1 MSITWRPFSFIR
13 RRLGSAHVC
22 ASAASISCFFFTW
35 WIVARSG
42 IISPAFLPSPFAIF
56 PAGAQ
61 LFATGELQ
69 LNVLMS
75 LIRIGGGFLFAGV
88 LGIPLGLAIGRSART
103 SDIFEPLLDLTR
115 QIPAVAWIPLAI
127 IWFGFGEGARVF
139 IVFLGAFFPIV
150 ISTADGVRGVNPR
163 VISAA
168 ESLGA
173 TKSAIFWKVS
183 LPAAMPSILTGITTG
198 LGAAFVNI
206 VAAEL
211 AGATNG
217 IGYMMLNARELLQ
230 TDVVILGMVI
240 LMVIGTGLMAA
251 MLIVRRYLLRW
262 AFDPADNSV

>member
-1 MSITWRPFSFIR
+1 MSITWRPLAFFR
-13 RRLGSAHVC
+13 RPLGSGHVY
-22 ASAASISCFFFTW
+22 ASAASISFFFFAW

-42 IISPAFLPSPFAIF
+42 IISPEFLPSPFAIF

-69 LNVLMS
+69 VDIVMS
-75 LIRIGGGFLFAGV
+75 LFRIAGGFVLGGV
-88 LGIPLGLAIGRSART
+88 LGILLGLAIGRSART

-127 IWFGFGEGARVF
+127 IWFGFGEGARIF

-163 VISAA
+163 VLSAA

-173 TKSAIFWKVS
+173 TKSAMFWKVS
-183 LPAAMPSILTGITTG
+183 LPAAMPSILSGLTIG
-198 LGAAFVNI
+198 LGNAFVNI

-211 AGATNG
+211 AGATSG
-217 IGYMMLNARELLQ
+217 IGYMMLIASELLR
-230 TDVVILGMVI
+230 TDIVILGMVL
-240 LMVIGTGLMAA
+240 LMLIGTGLMAA
-251 MLIVRRYLLRW
+251 MLLARRYLLRW
-262 AFDPADNSV
+262 FLEPGADAA